1 MDDLKAWIDKYVDKF
16 NEPFPAYE
24 LAGLE
29 EGSKID
35 LIKRAIEKN
44 EPITF
49 EYEDDVLY

>member
-1 MDDLKAWIDKYVDKF
+1 MNDLRAWIDKYVDKF

-35 LIKRAIEKN
+35 LIKWAIEKN
-44 EPITF
+44 EPITT